1 VEAILG
7 PTSIAVVVAMIA
19 TGLVLWGVSRRR
31 GRRSAG
37 VG

>member
-1 VEAILG
+1 MG

-19 TGLVLWGVSRRR
+19 GILVLWGVSRRR
-31 GRRSAG
+31 GRRGAG